1 MCNGRR
7 NREQRNSTCQEVAV
21 LLETNAALREP
32 KQSISGGG
40 HTHRLKFA
48 AGTHQAGICDP
59 SYFDY
64 LWNPQQ
70 LRVAGTNPGRPL
82 LIITICSAR
91 VGRKRGSPG
100 RWWPSRRV
108 ERGVDSHGFISGIT
122 GQFYR
127 QFALT

>member
-1 MCNGRR
+1 
-7 NREQRNSTCQEVAV
+7 VAV

-48 AGTHQAGICDP
+48 AGSHQAGICDP

-70 LRVAGTNPGRPL
+70 LRGAGTNPGRPL
-82 LIITICSAR
+82 LIIATCWAESVAHQGGGGQRDVLSA
-91 VGRKRGSPG
+91 VLIPTGSSAASQASSTASL
-100 RWWPSRRV
+100 R
-108 ERGVDSHGFISGIT
+108 
-122 GQFYR
+122 
-127 QFALT
+127 